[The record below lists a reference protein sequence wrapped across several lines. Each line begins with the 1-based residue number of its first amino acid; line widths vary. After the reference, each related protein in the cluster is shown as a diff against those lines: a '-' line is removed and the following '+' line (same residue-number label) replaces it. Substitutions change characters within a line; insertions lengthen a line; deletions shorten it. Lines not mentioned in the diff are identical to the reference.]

1 MPLARHAALCQ
12 DGVSVD
18 RLLEPDE
25 VAVPELRI
33 RFQPTPNPNAG
44 KFILDRE
51 VVPGG
56 KSRSFFTLDEAQGDL
71 LGEALMSL
79 DGVANIFMVEDFV
92 TVTRR
97 PDADWQVLIPRV
109 EAAIR
114 SALGVGP
121 AAS

>member
-1 MPLARHAALCQ
+1 MPE
-12 DGVSVD
+12 S
-18 RLLEPDE
+18 
-25 VAVPELRI
+25 ELPI

-56 KSRSFFTLDEAQGDL
+56 KSRSFFTLEEARGDA
-71 LGEALMSL
+71 LGEALMGL
-79 DGVANIFMVEDFV
+79 EGVANIFMVEDFI

-97 PDADWQVLIPRV
+97 PEVDWQVLIPRV
-109 EAAIR
+109 EQAIR
-114 SALGVGP
+114 SALGAGP